1 MGYIPE
7 EIIEEVLHK
16 TDIVQ
21 VISEYVLLKKR
32 GRNYF
37 GICPFHQEDTPSF
50 SVSPDKQIFYCFGCN
65 AGGNALKF
73 LMLKEGISYPEAIR
87 MIATKAGVH
96 IPDAYNTNNT
106 REDRERQRS
115 YKIIAA
121 AAKFFQQHLLYHKH
135 HEARNYLQGRNVSSD
150 MIEAFQIGY
159 APNGW
164 NNLRD
169 FLISKGARVDE
180 LLQLGLIVTSQQ
192 GTNHYDRFRNRV
204 MLPIHDAA
212 GRVVGF
218 GGRSIDGSNPKYLNS
233 PETSYFNKR
242 HLLYGLHLARSAIR
256 DCGYAVVMEG
266 YLDVVAAHQFGIKNV
281 VATLGTA
288 LTRDQVKLL
297 MRYTDE
303 IIISYDADAAGVQ
316 AAIRGL
322 DIIQQLGC
330 RVKVLH
336 IPEGK
341 DPDDFIRANGAEG
354 WNNLIKSAYNLIDYK
369 LYIALK
375 KGIPTSVAEKIAVLQ
390 EVVPNLS
397 NIKNSVEQE
406 ESIKKVA
413 SALNLSWESVMSEIN
428 RYQKN
433 LDRNSLNSDKFAKK
447 TNNNT
452 QRKSKLTAC
461 EQAEFLL
468 LGIIL
473 TDFELFSIAKEKIR
487 PEEFNNS
494 ESQRIYSLLLESDD
508 DHLREPATLMQ
519 GLDDKGQS
527 ILSRLFSQE
536 IPGENPVDIFNDCI
550 KIIKEQ
556 AGKMHQQQILMQI
569 KEAERAGEQ
578 QRVIELL
585 QQLQQLHNTM
595 NSEVP

>member
-7 EIIEEVLHK
+7 EIIEEILHK

-21 VISEYVLLKKR
+21 IISEYVLLKKR
-32 GRNYF
+32 GKNYF

-50 SVSPDKQIFYCFGCN
+50 SVTPDKQIFYCFGCN
-65 AGGNALKF
+65 AGGNVLKF

-87 MIATKAGVH
+87 MAGVKVGVH
-96 IPDAYNTNNT
+96 VPDHYNTNNT
-106 REDRERQRS
+106 RESQERQRS
-115 YKIIAA
+115 YKIIATA
-121 AAKFFQQHLLYHKH
+121 SKFFQQHLLYHKDT
-135 HEARNYLQGRNVSSD
+135 EARNYLQSRNISSD
-150 MIEAFQIGY
+150 MIETFQIGY
-159 APNGW
+159 APSGW
-164 NNLRD
+164 NNLLN
-169 FLISKGARVDE
+169 FLAAKGAKVDE
-180 LLQLGLIVTSQQ
+180 LFKLGLIVKSQQ
-192 GTNHYDRFRNRV
+192 GTNYYDRFRNRV

-212 GRVVGF
+212 GRIVGF
-218 GGRSIDGSNPKYLNS
+218 GGRTIDGGNPKYLNS
-233 PETSYFNKR
+233 PETPYFNKR

-266 YLDVVAAHQFGIKNV
+266 YLDVVAAHQYGIKNT

-303 IIISYDADAAGVQ
+303 IVISYDADAAGVQ

-341 DPDDFIRANGAEG
+341 DPDDFIRAHGVDG
-354 WNNLIKSAYNLIDYK
+354 WHKLIKSAYNLIDFK
-369 LYIALK
+369 LHIAFR
-375 KGIPTSVAEKIAVLQ
+375 KGIPTSVPEKISVLQ
-390 EVVPNLS
+390 EIVPNLS

-413 SALNLSWESVMSEIN
+413 SALSLSWESVISELK
-428 RYQKN
+428 RYQTDLGKKSPN
-433 LDRNSLNSDKFAKK
+433 GDKFVIK
-447 TNNNT
+447 TDNNIK
-452 QRKSKLTAC
+452 RKSKLTAR

-473 TDFELFSIAKEKIR
+473 TDFELFSIVKQEIKL
-487 PEEFNNS
+487 EHFGSGEN
-494 ESQRIYSLLLESDD
+494 QKIYSLLLKSTDEQR
-508 DHLREPATLMQ
+508 REPAMLMQ
-519 GLDDKGQS
+519 HLNEKEQNT
-527 ILSRLFSQE
+527 LSRLLSQQ
-536 IPGENPVDIFNDCI
+536 IPGENPVDILNDCI

-556 AGKMHQQQILMQI
+556 AGKKHQQQLLMRL
-569 KEAERAGEQ
+569 KEAERAGDMQ
-578 QRVIELL
+578 QVAELL
-585 QQLQQLHNTM
+585 QQLQQLSNTM
-595 NSEVP
+595 NTDLP